1 MGLRRDGREAAVQ
14 YLFAHEVHEP
24 SGAKTADEIHA
35 FWELH
40 SARPAVRKFADELT
54 TGVLAN
60 IEQIDTVISEAC
72 TNFHISRI
80 ANVDRNILRLAIYE
94 LIHKPGLDAPVIIN
108 EAVEIA
114 KKYGSPESRSFVNG
128 IVDRV
133 ARQVRT
139 QLRRPRQENAEAA
152 PGTEHES
159 VDPVSADQD

>member
-60 IEQIDTVISEAC
+60 IEQIDGYIVEAC

-94 LIHKPGLDAPVIIN
+94 LLHKPTLDAPVIIN
-108 EAVEIA
+108 DAVEIA
-114 KKYGSPESRSFVNG
+114 KK
-128 IVDRV
+128 
-133 ARQVRT
+133 
-139 QLRRPRQENAEAA
+139 
-152 PGTEHES
+152 
-159 VDPVSADQD
+159 

>member
-24 SGAKTADEIHA
+24 SGTKSADEIIA

-40 SARPAVRKFADELT
+40 SARPPVKKFADELIG
-54 TGVLAN
+54 GVLAH
-60 IEQIDTVISEAC
+60 IEQIDGYISEAC

-80 ANVDRNILRLAIYE
+80 ASVDRNILRLAIYE
-94 LIHKPGLDAPVIIN
+94 LLHKPTLDAPVIIN

-139 QLRRPRQENAEAA
+139 QLRRPSRTDAA
-152 PGTEHES
+152 PAPKPQDAADAAGT
-159 VDPVSADQD
+159 DQD